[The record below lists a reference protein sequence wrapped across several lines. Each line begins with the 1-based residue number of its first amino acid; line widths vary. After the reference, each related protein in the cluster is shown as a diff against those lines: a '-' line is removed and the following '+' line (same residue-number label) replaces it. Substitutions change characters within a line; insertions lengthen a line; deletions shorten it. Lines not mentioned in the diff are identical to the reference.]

1 MSRMQPKWEFKA
13 RFRRNAFGWRSQPA
27 ITRIKQAVSEI
38 RRVAR
43 KDALLAAEGA
53 VTFLERV
60 SPAIEHVD
68 GSSGAIGTAVNNAVR
83 DLVPIIAGAPAE
95 AATHA
100 AWLGRLWEAYE
111 ADRIPYIES
120 LADWWGELCVTSE
133 VASDWAD
140 ELLPFAR
147 AALSDDAGDSSY
159 HQGTSA
165 CLSALFRAERYAEII
180 DIVKSETFWSYKC
193 WGVKAL
199 AAMGRT
205 DEAICCAEGSRGPS
219 SSGTHIDALCEEI
232 MLSSGLVDE
241 AYERYGL
248 AAHRAHTYL
257 AWFRA
262 VARTYP
268 HKESACIL
276 ADLVAITPGDEGK
289 WFAAAKAVGLFDEA
303 IALAVRSPCDPK
315 TLIRAARDY
324 AETEPAFAR
333 NAGTL
338 ALHWLA
344 HGYGYEITGA
354 DVWAAYSHTMK
365 AAENQGIADEAR
377 GHIRSIIADAASSGE
392 SFVGKLLGPELG
404 L

>member
-1 MSRMQPKWEFKA
+1 MSRTQPKWEFKA
-13 RFRRNAFGWRSQPA
+13 RFRRNAFGWRSRPA
-27 ITRIKQAVSEI
+27 ITRVKQAVTEI

-60 SPAIEHVD
+60 SPAIQHVD
-68 GSSGAIGTAVNNAVR
+68 GSSGAIGRAVNNAVR
-83 DLVPIIAGAPAE
+83 DLVRVIADAPADT
-95 AATHA
+95 ATRA
-100 AWLGRLWEAYE
+100 AWLKRLWEAHE
-111 ADRIPYIES
+111 ADEIPYIES

-133 VASDWAD
+133 LASDWANR
-140 ELLPFAR
+140 LLPPTR
-147 AALSDDAGDSSY
+147 MALSADEGVFEY
-159 HQGTSA
+159 FQGTSA
-165 CLSALFRAERYAEII
+165 CLSALFCAERYAEII
-180 DIVKSETFWSYKC
+180 DIVKPHALWSYDR
-193 WGVKAL
+193 WVVKAL
-199 AAMGRT
+199 AAMGRQ
-205 DEAICCAEGSRGPS
+205 DEAIRYAEDSRGRS
-219 SSGTHIDALCEEI
+219 SSDTAVDALCEEI

-248 AAHRAHTYL
+248 AAHRARTYL